1 MSSLSP
7 ARTRKF
13 FTGWSKKEVRKTL
26 WGLLFVSP
34 WLIGFLWLTVYPIFA
49 SFYYSFTEYEILSTP
64 KWVGLENYIELFFND
79 KLFWLSIW
87 NTIYFVFF
95 SITLG
100 TAFSILL
107 ALLLNTKV
115 RGMSLYRTIY
125 YVPTVVP
132 AVAGV
137 MLWAWILHP
146 SAGPINFMLNLVGLS
161 GPNWFGDPM
170 WTKPALI
177 LLSLWG
183 LGGSTIIY
191 LAGMQD
197 VPVHLYESAEL
208 DGANS
213 VQKTWHITL
222 PLISPSI
229 LFNVV
234 MGLIGGFQ
242 YFTAAFVGSGLSTN
256 PGYGPVG
263 GPLKSM
269 LFYNLYLY
277 QNAFGY
283 FKMGYASAMAWVLL
297 VLVLFLT
304 WLVFKTTGR
313 FVQYGR

>member
-1 MSSLSP
+1 MSSVSP
-7 ARTRKF
+7 TRTRNLF
-13 FTGWSKKEVRKTL
+13 SGWSRKEVRKTL
-26 WGLLFVSP
+26 WGLLFISP

-49 SFYYSFTEYEILSTP
+49 SLFYSFTEYEILSAP
-64 KWVGLENYIELFFND
+64 KWVGLENYKEMFFND

-95 SITLG
+95 TVTLG
-100 TAFSILL
+100 TVFSILL

-115 RGMSLYRTIY
+115 RGMSVYRTVY

-146 SAGPINFMLNLVGLS
+146 SVGPINLLLAQIGVT
-161 GPNWFGDPM
+161 GPNWFGNPV

-177 LLSLWG
+177 LLGLWG
-183 LGGSTIIY
+183 LGASTIIY
-191 LAGMQD
+191 LAGLQD
-197 VPVHLYESAEL
+197 VPVHLYESAEI

-213 VQKTWHITL
+213 LQKTFHITI
-222 PLISPSI
+222 PMITPAI

-234 MGLIGGFQ
+234 MGLIVGFQ

-256 PGYGPVG
+256 PSYGSVG

-269 LFYNLYLY
+269 LFFNLYLY

-283 FKMGYASAMAWVLL
+283 FKMGYASAMAWFLL

-304 WLVFKTTGR
+304 WLIFKSTGR